1 GRGKGVGGQSLSMPY
16 DFLPHHNSFRAQ
28 VRSFVKQRLTPQS
41 SSWET
46 KGQFPSS
53 ILRLCAT
60 HGLISIDSERNAV
73 VAEELPKSDCMG
85 LALTVFVQA
94 NLVAPMLQR
103 LGSKEQK
110 RKLLPDLLV
119 GKRVGAMAVS
129 EPASGSDFA
138 ALKTRAESVRRGW
151 RLSGVKTYITN

>member
-1 GRGKGVGGQSLSMPY
+1 
-16 DFLPHHNSFRAQ
+16 
-28 VRSFVKQRLTPQS
+28 S

-73 VAEELPKSDCMG
+73 VAEELPKCDCMG

-151 RLSGVKTYITN
+151 RLSGVKTYITNAAIADFFIVAAQTDPGEGVQGLSLFLAPAKTKGVSVKP